1 MAKRLV
7 NWDLLRTL
15 AMLFVVVVHS
25 SQYLGPIYGIATQPF
40 ISEFAFICDPVFFVL
55 SGYFAFRPLKTTYA
69 KYLLNKLITIV
80 LPIWVYSVVLY
91 TYECVTGSVALGF
104 SQYFNWFYGMLFGGW
119 WFVPVLIP
127 FLVLAPFLYTMF
139 EALDDCLCKL
149 LLKVVALFTLWGVAY
164 TVLQW
169 VSALAG
175 IETLDTLSGVLSGC
189 IPTEP
194 VPGGYF
200 MYFCLGYFIHRMP
213 SLYPSEF
220 LKRLTALGIA
230 GWLLGSVAAVVGYH
244 RSDPSFLWLFATIGI
259 FLLFGKIQITGLRVS
274 KIINWTAKRSYAIYL
289 LQYTTIAIV
298 YGMFNQFGLLDG
310 TADMTFLLRLP
321 LQVVAVFLSWILAL
335 MIASVVDR
343 FVVEPI
349 QNECKAKLRRQQ

>member
-149 LLKVVALFTLWGVAY
+149 L
-164 TVLQW
+164 
-169 VSALAG
+169 
-175 IETLDTLSGVLSGC
+175 
-189 IPTEP
+189 
-194 VPGGYF
+194 
-200 MYFCLGYFIHRMP
+200 
-213 SLYPSEF
+213 F
-220 LKRLTALGIA
+220 LCST
-230 GWLLGSVAAVVGYH
+230 
-244 RSDPSFLWLFATIGI
+244 
-259 FLLFGKIQITGLRVS
+259 
-274 KIINWTAKRSYAIYL
+274 
-289 LQYTTIAIV
+289 
-298 YGMFNQFGLLDG
+298 
-310 TADMTFLLRLP
+310 
-321 LQVVAVFLSWILAL
+321 
-335 MIASVVDR
+335 
-343 FVVEPI
+343 
-349 QNECKAKLRRQQ
+349 